1 MIRRALLGLL
11 LVGSLAASTIPRP
24 AGEFVIR
31 DPRGEH
37 LLSEYR
43 GKVILLAFIQTTCP
57 HCQASIG
64 VINGLQRDY
73 GPRGFQALASA
84 FNELAAQLLPGFI
97 SQFHP
102 VFPVGYSDRPPVY
115 NYTQLSATAPFS
127 VPIFLFVDKK
137 GMVRAQYTGEDPFFQ
152 AQEKNTR
159 AMVESLLKEP
169 AAKKEAAVKKEPATK
184 KGPAPKH

>member
-1 MIRRALLGLL
+1 MIGRSL
-11 LVGSLAASTIPRP
+11 LVGVCLIGSLVASTIPRP
-24 AGEFVIR
+24 AAEFVIR

-43 GKVILLAFIQTTCP
+43 GKVILMAFIQTTCP

-84 FNELAAQLLPGFI
+84 FNELAPQLVPGFI

-102 VFPVGYSDRPPVY
+102 AFPVGHTDRPPVY
-115 NYTQLSATAPFS
+115 NYTQLSATVPFS
-127 VPIFLFVDKK
+127 VPIFVFIDKK
-137 GMVRAQYTGEDPFFQ
+137 GMIRAQYTGEDPFFQ

-169 AAKKEAAVKKEPATK
+169 APK
-184 KGPAPKH
+184 KGPAPGKH